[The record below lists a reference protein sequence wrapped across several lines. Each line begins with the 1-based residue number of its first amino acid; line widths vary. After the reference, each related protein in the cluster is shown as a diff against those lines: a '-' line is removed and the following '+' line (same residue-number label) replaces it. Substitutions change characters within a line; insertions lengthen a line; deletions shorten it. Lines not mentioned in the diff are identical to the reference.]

1 MHRTQSASKSG
12 ASGIQSSQP
21 DSESN
26 IMHRTQLPS
35 KSDASGIQSS
45 SKSVRVTGTLAQ
57 PRAARLPNAV
67 ALGANICIFSFAGSR
82 PLHFLFIAL
91 RPNQMLR
98 FDKLNSLLPHHSLLC
113 AWAVVSKDQ
122 FCEIK
127 FAFDSSCAI
136 VRLGGRFKRSVL
148 RN

>member
-1 MHRTQSASKSG
+1 MRG
-12 ASGIQSSQP
+12 APRRGPEQGSSQ
-21 DSESN
+21 ESRESQSKFPT
-26 IMHRTQLPS
+26 IALSPS
-35 KSDASGIQSS
+35 RVDIFEIRSS
-45 SKSVRVTGTLAQ
+45 TEFPNRQPNGPQ
-57 PRAARLPNAV
+57 PRAAMPPNAV
-67 ALGANICIFSFAGSR
+67 ALGADICIFIFAGSR